1 MRGAEELTCIKKA
14 KLEYGGAHYFN
25 PSAMTGIIKAIPNS
39 AIRCFRIYSNCL
51 FFLLFLILFSLRA
64 IPGKM
69 YGRVVHLMVFFVV
82 NTNENN
88 TYGL

>member
-51 FFLLFLILFSLRA
+51 FFSS
-64 IPGKM
+64 
-69 YGRVVHLMVFFVV
+69 VFDTFFTEGYSRKNVWEGC
-82 NTNENN
+82 TPHGIFCCK
-88 TYGL
+88 YKRK